1 LVDIAEVGREF
12 LLKRG
17 LAVEQ
22 IDTAFGL
29 FQSFVRQAKTF
40 YQSAAHLHFR
50 ASPLNYYY
58 AFLNLAKALISIAD
72 PDSVNQRISHGLHHL
87 HVDGPLRDQSIVTRQ
102 GVFPRFYHVLT
113 GQVIPDNTR
122 LGVISLLSYSTDIAY
137 EFVSAGF
144 GIQPILPAIFRI
156 QRGNEGS
163 HATLAIRDFGAAEA
177 RPDFTDEFFR
187 HFEEVEF
194 NKDLARAQFELYA
207 EQKRSYRF
215 FETRTQYPDD
225 NNIIPNLRI
234 AGDCRAALRR
244 FYQSNPYSEEY
255 CDFLLCL
262 PLENTT
268 LPFNEMLATY
278 ASMYYLGSLIRYFPR
293 YLEQILA
300 SKDAW
305 LIERFVK
312 GSPITFLRHVSN
324 MILGEDRIYST
335 R

>member
-1 LVDIAEVGREF
+1 
-12 LLKRG
+12 
-17 LAVEQ
+17 
-22 IDTAFGL
+22 
-29 FQSFVRQAKTF
+29 
-40 YQSAAHLHFR
+40 
-50 ASPLNYYY
+50 
-58 AFLNLAKALISIAD
+58 
-72 PDSVNQRISHGLHHL
+72 
-87 HVDGPLRDQSIVTRQ
+87 
-102 GVFPRFYHVLT
+102 
-113 GQVIPDNTR
+113 
-122 LGVISLLSYSTDIAY
+122 
-137 EFVSAGF
+137 
-144 GIQPILPAIFRI
+144 
-156 QRGNEGS
+156 
-163 HATLAIRDFGAAEA
+163 LAIRDFGAVEG
-177 RPDFTDEFFR
+177 RQNFTEEFFR

-194 NKDLARAQFELYA
+194 NKDLARGQFELYA

-215 FETRTQYPDD
+215 FETRRQYPHDD
-225 NNIIPNLRI
+225 NNIIPNSRI
-234 AGDCRAALRR
+234 AGDCYAALRR

-268 LPFNEMLATY
+268 LPFNEILATY